1 MGYIKLYEQWLSE
14 KKIAKQLSEPVG
26 IAVLGAPAGGK
37 SYSIKKLIDISNDAR
52 IERTLTKGVTLTV
65 DVLRGEFLSKDPV
78 EQLTGFAKTFYL
90 MKQKAAGNEAE
101 FGKWYTDIKNLWAEK
116 FKQLLP
122 DLKIS
127 VEKDQLLFNGK
138 PALDNLSD
146 LDKVDG
152 KGLIDK
158 LDKYNDYKRV
168 VRYFQEMKQEDAVK
182 NKMDV
187 SYDEAGDDPA
197 KIVSNIDKLHK
208 KGYVTDVFLIHPKNI
223 ASNLIQNFFRVVTGG
238 DGGRDSSSSIIQA
251 YTDIERNKGLYS
263 KNSEESIKV
272 KSDELEKASEPL
284 QRANVQDD
292 GRRGDKPIDLFI
304 EVQPMEPEVAFKTF
318 SEKLNPEQKNIFV
331 ACLKYAKGLKDVP
344 TEAINKLEELTKSM
358 SDTEALKVLMDTA
371 ASKKYI
377 SQYGGITPDLVS
389 KAEKTLR

>member
-182 NKMDV
+182 M
-187 SYDEAGDDPA
+187 
-197 KIVSNIDKLHK
+197 H
-208 KGYVTDVFLIHPKNI
+208 
-223 ASNLIQNFFRVVTGG
+223 
-238 DGGRDSSSSIIQA
+238 
-251 YTDIERNKGLYS
+251 
-263 KNSEESIKV
+263 
-272 KSDELEKASEPL
+272 
-284 QRANVQDD
+284 
-292 GRRGDKPIDLFI
+292 
-304 EVQPMEPEVAFKTF
+304 
-318 SEKLNPEQKNIFV
+318 
-331 ACLKYAKGLKDVP
+331 
-344 TEAINKLEELTKSM
+344 
-358 SDTEALKVLMDTA
+358 
-371 ASKKYI
+371 
-377 SQYGGITPDLVS
+377 
-389 KAEKTLR
+389 